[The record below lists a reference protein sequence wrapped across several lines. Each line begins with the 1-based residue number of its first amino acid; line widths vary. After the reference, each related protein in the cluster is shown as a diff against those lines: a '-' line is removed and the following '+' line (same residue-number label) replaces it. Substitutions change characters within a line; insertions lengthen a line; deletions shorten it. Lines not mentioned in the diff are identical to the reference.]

1 MAETISQRQDRLY
14 KEAQLKASGTEQKD
28 INKAIFQAGVSED
41 KTVKYTSPVET
52 NYKQE
57 DLNRSPVDVISAE
70 LSKGDPIL
78 ANWLESDGFV
88 YPTDEVNPILYKQ
101 QLSERLK
108 TACSSATIQTPA
120 SCYKALNES
129 MWSDTPDL
137 KVSPSATRSIDVFL
151 EGRSADEVKALQE
164 KLGFK
169 GEDIDGLA
177 GKKTRIALANYSSTF
192 GFTSLSNEFK
202 RTDLSTIANTMFDV
216 FTGKGVASAR
226 EGKIPH
232 EAKDNNITLMG
243 GVVPNGLT
251 YNGKPVTQG
260 SWKDLGSNFKP
271 NLVNTTGA
279 WKTVNGVKIKR
290 SSFKTDEQFTKY
302 VLESFSY
309 VAAQK
314 MDEAGLKWDNPA
326 VTTEIKKTIL
336 SAGWN
341 MGEGWF
347 SNEDTKNAYAE
358 FTKES
363 PNQTKLHKA
372 FLSAVTFVN
381 GGAATS
387 LARRRAEE
395 WNAIAGEVGGTKIE
409 RVTADN
415 SGTNT
420 VMQYYDSN
428 DNLLF
433 KKQTDRASSK
443 FENENVTQRLNSKG
457 TWYEVPNSEAPLSAV
472 PRPKPRPVGLAT

>member
-28 INKAIFQAGVSED
+28 INKAILQAGVSED
-41 KTVKYTSPVET
+41 KTVKYKSPVET

-151 EGRSADEVKALQE
+151 EGRSVDEVKALQE
-164 KLGFK
+164 KLGFE
-169 GEDIDGLA
+169 GLDIDGLA

-251 YNGKPVTQG
+251 YNGKSVTQG
-260 SWKDLGSNFKP
+260 SWTDLGSDFKP
-271 NLVNTTGA
+271 DLVNTAGA
-279 WKTVNGVKIKR
+279 WKTVNGAKIKR

-372 FLSAVTFVN
+372 FLSTVTFAHKKDKDGN
-381 GGAATS
+381 ITGYKGASTG
-387 LARRRAEE
+387 LAVRRADE
-395 WNAIAGEVGGTKIE
+395 WNAISSKLKGKKITK
-409 RVTADN
+409 VTADN
-415 SGTNT
+415 SSANTLINYYGADGTLVFSKDT
-420 VMQYYDSN
+420 KRRSN
-428 DNLLF
+428 
-433 KKQTDRASSK
+433 A
-443 FENENVTQRLNSKG
+443 FENTYQTQNLVNG
-457 TWYEVPNSEAPLSAV
+457 TWVNDETSKVVTTAQN
-472 PRPKPRPVGLAT
+472 